1 MTAVATTAR
10 DRARL
15 IREGLAAVWDLL
27 TAAYDAEDWKTLGY
41 PSWEAYCTT
50 EFRGQIPRLGKG
62 ERGGVVQGLAAHGM
76 PIKAIAA
83 ATGIARNT
91 IRRDLRPEP
100 EGGQIDP
107 AEPEDMP
114 RMSRDEWAAIIRAD
128 LDHMFRRT
136 TDLLDSIRRELPA
149 LREARDVHGM
159 TDVADIIALV
169 EHEDGTP
176 VTYDEHMA
184 AQINEAANW
193 EGEVNTPRYVAYLR
207 DNRPT
212 A

>member
-1 MTAVATTAR
+1 MSAEMATTAQ

-41 PSWEAYCTT
+41 PSWEAYCNT

-83 ATGIARNT
+83 ATGLARNT
-91 IRRDLRPEP
+91 VRADLRPAD

-107 AEPEDMP
+107 SVERRERARLSMQAARAALDDALDASRNLVAIAEQFGSLDRIAEKLPDLEP
-114 RMSRDEWAAIIRAD
+114 AYLDELANCYRAD
-128 LDHMFRRT
+128 GTVRTAEEMLTEALSNLDA
-136 TDLLDSIRRELPA
+136 TDGAS
-149 LREARDVHGM
+149 VF
-159 TDVADIIALV
+159 
-169 EHEDGTP
+169 
-176 VTYDEHMA
+176 
-184 AQINEAANW
+184 
-193 EGEVNTPRYVAYLR
+193 PRH
-207 DNRPT
+207 
-212 A
+212 